1 MRGGA
6 HAVTP
11 DDPFNALRERAY
23 ELASSGRF
31 KRWDQIA
38 YKLRGEGF
46 LSNLITRLDGDR
58 LAVMMITRCCSQA
71 RA

>member
-1 MRGGA
+1 MRRGPSA
-6 HAVTP
+6 MTP

-23 ELASSGRF
+23 ELASTGRF

-38 YKLRGEGF
+38 YKLRDEGF

-58 LAVMMITRCCSQA
+58 LAVMMITRCCAQA

>member
-1 MRGGA
+1 MRL
-6 HAVTP
+6 

-23 ELASSGRF
+23 ELAKTGRF

-38 YKLRGEGF
+38 YALRDEGF

-58 LAVMMITRCCSQA
+58 LAVMMITRCCTQA